1 MRVSELKDRPVIDP
15 TTARKLGRVVDVLL
29 DPTARQLVGVIIAPE
44 GGDSAE
50 HKISASLIARIG
62 VDAVMLRD
70 ATDQGTLEVD
80 ADRNGYLDYT
90 SLVGLEVLDDGGNHV
105 GHLNDARIDP
115 DSLAIT
121 AYDLAETGWRHWL
134 GRQSE
139 IGPSEVTAW
148 SRELMLINP
157 RVAQQQSEQPP
168 DEPQD
173 PEPRGEAPA
182 ADESGGITPSASP
195 TRRRRAANRNVQA
208 DQHS

>member
-15 TTARKLGRVVDVLL
+15 TTARKRGRVTDVLL

-44 GGDSAE
+44 RGDSAE
-50 HKISASLIARIG
+50 QKISASLIARIG

-70 ATDQGTLEVD
+70 ETDQDTLEVD
-80 ADRNGYLDYT
+80 ADRDGYLDYT

-157 RVAQQQSEQPP
+157 RVPVTAVGQQPSEQ
-168 DEPQD
+168 DHESL
-173 PEPRGEAPA
+173 GETPA
-182 ADESGGITPSASP
+182 AEEPGGTTLSPSP
-195 TRRRRAANRNVQA
+195 TRRKRAANRNVQA
-208 DQHS
+208 DQQS